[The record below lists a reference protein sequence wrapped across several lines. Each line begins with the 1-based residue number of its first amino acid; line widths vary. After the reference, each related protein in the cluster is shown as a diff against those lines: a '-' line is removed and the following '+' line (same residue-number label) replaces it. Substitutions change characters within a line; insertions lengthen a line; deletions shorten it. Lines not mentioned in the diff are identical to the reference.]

1 MYLCNCNIS
10 LNKFDVGLSLTNVS
24 MVADIEE
31 EIRTFEKKEQK
42 IFWNNRFYQAVSLKD
57 ISPSLSLSYT
67 PTLFLSLTLLGVLS
81 FR

>member
-42 IFWNNRFYQAVSLKD
+42 IFWNNRFLSGGVVKRYLAL
-57 ISPSLSLSYT
+57 SLSLS
-67 PTLFLSLTLLGVLS
+67 LSLSLTLLGVLS